1 MNRVIITEDYGRKYY
16 AYDPYGEV
24 RKHYPIT
31 GEEIEKLLSGIL
43 KSDIKKLEVETE
55 IKIPISKKQYEDL
68 KLYFKD
74 HGKFIRESMQE
85 DTYYI
90 QNIIVF

>member
-43 KSDIKKLEVETE
+43 KSDIK
-55 IKIPISKKQYEDL
+55 
-68 KLYFKD
+68 
-74 HGKFIRESMQE
+74 
-85 DTYYI
+85 
-90 QNIIVF
+90 N